1 MKKSIRLFS
10 LLMALVMVFSLSAVV
25 FAEPTEEA
33 VEEAPVVTNAI
44 GTIDNPDAKI
54 YSLEDYELVC
64 ENANLALYLNEE
76 NADFAIEEKSTG
88 HVWYSNPPARELD
101 GASGAAK
108 MELQSQ
114 MLISTLSN
122 KDIYE
127 TPNSYTGSVKGGDF
141 KIKKNADGFRISF
154 DFEKYYVIVPMDVT
168 LGENFVEVSVPIEE
182 VESTGN
188 EKRNS
193 TLMSVSLLPFFGAGS
208 SEDEGYFLLPDGA
221 GALLRFNNKKH
232 NYDMYFQDIYGADQ
246 NYVQDIYRLVQ
257 EDASLP
263 IYGIKQ
269 NDQAILAVITEGAG
283 VARVNA
289 YPNGKRSSYANVYP
303 EFTIRGSDS
312 LYLNQADIKVY
323 HKDAPMAKNLA
334 VRLYPVDAS
343 QPDYSGMAKTYREH
357 LIKEQGLK
365 KQEKVSSSAF
375 VLNLLGAANRV
386 EYPLGISWTVTKPFT
401 TYTQAIEIAEALKEK
416 GVNDIVISY
425 DEALKGDID
434 EKRTN
439 GPKLDGALGG
449 KSGFKKLKKYAEE
462 NGIELFMNA
471 DLVRHHDTGVSQIFN
486 GIKTL
491 FNAPV
496 IRYNYTL
503 STQHKHTG
511 GPKWTFIKAS
521 KLIPFMNKY
530 LATTAKKGLVEGL
543 GLKTFSNNL
552 YTDYSEDFGRD
563 NLIAAFKEILAQG
576 DDLKYG
582 ILSDRAADYVI
593 PYSSIITSV
602 PSGSS
607 GFDVCDEAVPFYQM
621 VLKGYV
627 PFSLEALNQSA
638 SPNEQMLR
646 ALETGAQ
653 IQYSWAYDN
662 IGVLKTTDLNNY
674 FSLDYRMWLDQAA
687 ENYEKFMDVEKAV
700 GNATIDKHIAYAD
713 GVYVTVYENGVAVAV
728 NYNSEPAMLVDM
740 EIPAKGYVL
749 LEGGIEL

>member
-1 MKKSIRLFS
+1 MKKSIRLIS
-10 LLMALVMVFSLSAVV
+10 LLMALVMVFSLTAVV
-25 FAEPTEEA
+25 YADPAEET
-33 VEEAPVVTNAI
+33 EAPQVVSNAV

-54 YSLEDYELVC
+54 YSVEEDYELVC

-76 NADFAIEEKSTG
+76 NADFAIVEKSSG
-88 HVWYSNPPARELD
+88 HIWYSNPPARELD
-101 GASGAAK
+101 GAAGAAK

-114 MLISTLSN
+114 MIISTLSN

-127 TPNSYTGSVKGGDF
+127 TPNSFTGSVKGGDF
-141 KIKKNADGFRISF
+141 KIKKTANGFRISY

-168 LGENFVEVSVPIEE
+168 LGENFVEVSVPVEE

-221 GALLRFNNKKH
+221 GSLLRFNNKKN
-232 NYDMYFQDIYGADQ
+232 NYDMYLQDIYGADQ

-257 EDASLP
+257 EEASLP
-263 IYGIKQ
+263 IYGIKK

-289 YPNGKRSSYANVYP
+289 YPNGKRTSYANVYP

-312 LYLNQADIKVY
+312 LYLNQVDVKVY
-323 HKDAPMAKNLA
+323 HKDAPMAKNLT
-334 VRLYPVDAS
+334 VRFYPVDAE
-343 QPDYSGMAKTYREH
+343 QPDYSGMAKTYRQH

-375 VLNLLGAANRV
+375 VLNLLGATNRV

-425 DEALKGDID
+425 DNALKGDID

-439 GPKLDGALGG
+439 GPKLERALGG

-471 DLVRHHDTGVSQIFN
+471 ELVRHHDTGISQIFN
-486 GIKTL
+486 GVKTL

-496 IRYNYTL
+496 IRYTYLL
-503 STQHKHTG
+503 STQHQDTG
-511 GPKWTFIKAS
+511 GPRWTFMKAS

-530 LATTAKKGLVEGL
+530 LTATVKKGLVEGL
-543 GLKTFSNNL
+543 GLKSFSNNL
-552 YTDYSEDFGRD
+552 YTDYSEDFSRD
-563 NLIAAFKEILAQG
+563 DLIAAFKEVLSQG

-582 ILSDRAADYVI
+582 ILSDRASDYVI

-602 PSGSS
+602 PTGSS
-607 GFDVCDEAVPFYQM
+607 GFDVCDESVPFYQM

-627 PFSLEALNQSA
+627 PFSVEALNQNA

-646 ALETGAQ
+646 ALETGAM

-662 IGVLKTTDLNNY
+662 IDVLKTTDLNNY

-687 ENYEKFMDVEKAV
+687 ENYDKFRDVARAV
-700 GNATIDKHIAYAD
+700 ADSTIDKHYAYAD
-713 GVYVTVYENGVAVAV
+713 NVYVTVYENGVGVVV
-728 NYNSEPAMLVDM
+728 NYNDEPATFLDL

-749 LEGGIEL
+749 LEGGVE